1 MKDGVLQAMDETVI
15 AIQKKMPELY
25 DAFKQSSLHPGNL
38 LYQNGLSGAMNDFS
52 DAMDDAIVIPGKTG
66 LKRAGSSRNATK
78 AEIAG
83 AKQGNADAQKNL
95 KAPYGILSSW
105 YQNAVDDALDGAG
118 GGTTKSKA
126 SKTGKS
132 LADTLASAFSDK
144 LKANKTEMSN
154 TTGEYALWEV
164 TGGDTAT
171 VEELITKKTES
182 LTKEIELQTERVA
195 IAKEQYDTL
204 LAKVGANN
212 SKTKDAYGTLL
223 SEQKTLAELQRSKQ
237 DSILKVIQERYETDA
252 KTAEDE
258 YELWSAMYED
268 SAEVTEKS
276 NKKVDYINRKIKN
289 QAEILLATEKDYI
302 AIKNE
307 FGEASQKTQAA
318 YQQYLEAQTEQQK
331 LINELNQA
339 QLDAYDSKVSYLE
352 KQEKLVTNRQNM
364 LAKLYG
370 DGDLAGR
377 EDAYKAAV
385 EQYGADSAQARKAAT
400 QGTMTAIIGVGT
412 ALDSM
417 SYSLKKVTNKQLKYD
432 EAVKKFGKNSETAL
446 DALADLQSEQ
456 YNFVGFAENLADA
469 FELDDSGKRMMM
481 QLGYSISK
489 NWRPI
494 QEGFNSVWAQ
504 VEKSAPEMASKLSR
518 AFGVA
523 TQDGVTN
530 VITDLIGTIT
540 ALVSGDWGG
549 AVTGGITTVLDFMGT
564 EFGRLLMSKGMN
576 ALLGLPKA
584 FSALAQG
591 GGTLKVMGQ
600 VVKVTGATKNLGSIL
615 GNMSG
620 LLGSA
625 TGGTG
630 LLGEALGGL
639 GSIGEMITGSGGL
652 LGGLGELG
660 GTLVSVLGSIGP
672 EGWLIGAA
680 IAGGGL
686 LIANWDKIGD
696 FFSGFFDWLGNAF
709 SHLWDWISNG
719 FKGLVDVGGNL
730 ISGLWQGIT
739 GAAGAVWNGI
749 CDFGSSIVNGF
760 CDFFGIHSPSR
771 VMAGIGEYLSL
782 GLAQGITDETGSVVQ
797 GVQDVSDTALSTM
810 MDLAQRVGDIA
821 SDDFEYEPSIQPVV
835 DMSDVQNGV
844 DWLNDTLFQNG
855 TVALNAERTA
865 GLAANVV
872 RRAEVTKA
880 QQEEANKADQK
891 ANPNAD
897 IVSSVEA
904 LGEHIDSIARAVAN
918 MKVQMNGRKL
928 VGEIINDVDE
938 GLGKINRRNN
948 R

>member
-1 MKDGVLQAMDETVI
+1 
-15 AIQKKMPELY
+15 
-25 DAFKQSSLHPGNL
+25 
-38 LYQNGLSGAMNDFS
+38 
-52 DAMDDAIVIPGKTG
+52 
-66 LKRAGSSRNATK
+66 
-78 AEIAG
+78 
-83 AKQGNADAQKNL
+83 
-95 KAPYGILSSW
+95 
-105 YQNAVDDALDGAG
+105 
-118 GGTTKSKA
+118 
-126 SKTGKS
+126 
-132 LADTLASAFSDK
+132 
-144 LKANKTEMSN
+144 
-154 TTGEYALWEV
+154 
-164 TGGDTAT
+164 
-171 VEELITKKTES
+171 
-182 LTKEIELQTERVA
+182 
-195 IAKEQYDTL
+195 
-204 LAKVGANN
+204 
-212 SKTKDAYGTLL
+212 
-223 SEQKTLAELQRSKQ
+223 
-237 DSILKVIQERYETDA
+237 
-252 KTAEDE
+252 
-258 YELWSAMYED
+258 
-268 SAEVTEKS
+268 
-276 NKKVDYINRKIKN
+276 
-289 QAEILLATEKDYI
+289 
-302 AIKNE
+302 
-307 FGEASQKTQAA
+307 
-318 YQQYLEAQTEQQK
+318 
-331 LINELNQA
+331 
-339 QLDAYDSKVSYLE
+339 
-352 KQEKLVTNRQNM
+352 
-364 LAKLYG
+364 
-370 DGDLAGR
+370 
-377 EDAYKAAV
+377 
-385 EQYGADSAQARKAAT
+385 
-400 QGTMTAIIGVGT
+400 MTAIIGVGT

-504 VEKSAPEMASKLSR
+504 VQKSAPEMASKLSR

-523 TQDGVTN
+523 TKDGVTE
-530 VITDLIGTIT
+530 VITDLFGTIT

-600 VVKVTGATKNLGSIL
+600 VVKVTGVTENLGSIL

-730 ISGLWQGIT
+730 VSGLWQGIT
-739 GAAGAVWNGI
+739 GAAGAERYLRLRQQHRERILRLLWHPFPQPRDGGHWRI
-749 CDFGSSIVNGF
+749 PEPGFSAGHHRRDRLRGAGRTGRERHCPFHHDGSGPASGRH
-760 CDFFGIHSPSR
+760 CQRRLR
-771 VMAGIGEYLSL
+771 V
-782 GLAQGITDETGSVVQ
+782 
-797 GVQDVSDTALSTM
+797 
-810 MDLAQRVGDIA
+810 
-821 SDDFEYEPSIQPVV
+821 
-835 DMSDVQNGV
+835 
-844 DWLNDTLFQNG
+844 
-855 TVALNAERTA
+855 
-865 GLAANVV
+865 
-872 RRAEVTKA
+872 
-880 QQEEANKADQK
+880 
-891 ANPNAD
+891 
-897 IVSSVEA
+897 
-904 LGEHIDSIARAVAN
+904 
-918 MKVQMNGRKL
+918 
-928 VGEIINDVDE
+928 
-938 GLGKINRRNN
+938 
-948 R
+948 